1 MEYNELLFIT
11 RIIMVWILRK
21 FLIMHQVF
29 IQNNCIIFGEYEL
42 KRVWLK
48 TINLALIGRQP
59 KVIIFVF
66 FL

>member
-1 MEYNELLFIT
+1 
-11 RIIMVWILRK
+11 
-21 FLIMHQVF
+21 MHQVF
-29 IQNNCIIFGEYEL
+29 IQNNRIVFGEYEL